1 MKKGEIKMKHK
12 NLKVKCDKCG
22 YNKAM
27 VIDMSQP
34 DAEQLVHLQEN
45 KKCPN
50 CGSEQSLHFVEK

>member
-1 MKKGEIKMKHK
+1 MKHK

-22 YNKAM
+22 YDKAM

-34 DAEQLVHLQEN
+34 NAKQIVQLQEE

-50 CGSEQSLHFVEK
+50 CGAEQSLHFIEK

>member
-1 MKKGEIKMKHK
+1 MTHK

-34 DAEQLVHLQEN
+34 NAKQLVQLQELW
-45 KKCPN
+45 
-50 CGSEQSLHFVEK
+50 SRTVTSLN

>member
-1 MKKGEIKMKHK
+1 MKHK

-34 DAEQLVHLQEN
+34 NAEQLVHLQED